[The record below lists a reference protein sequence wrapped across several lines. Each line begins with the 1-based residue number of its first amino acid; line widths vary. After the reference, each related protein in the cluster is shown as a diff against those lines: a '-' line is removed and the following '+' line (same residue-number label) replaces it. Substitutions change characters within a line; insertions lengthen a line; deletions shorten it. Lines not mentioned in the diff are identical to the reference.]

1 MSKASEDGPSSRLGK
16 KNSPGMTGLEKEK
29 TIEYYATE
37 EVPMSQRNIGFWDM
51 IAIWV
56 GANSNNASWYVGGTI
71 AGAAFAGAIGV
82 TLIANPIAYLILA
95 LIGYMG
101 YKVGTSTM
109 ALTRPAFGI
118 KGSALP
124 TLLNTI
130 VFLGW
135 AVVNTFIAVISMS
148 FIFSDLLGWPAY
160 GEPGSSGPMI
170 LGIVIMTI
178 LNLTAVSLGRDSIK
192 IVERIGMV
200 LVLILGVWITSVVLQ
215 QHSLTDIIAW
225 QPPADLKMPTG
236 VAIDI
241 MAAFSLAWVLGVAEF
256 TRYTKTVK
264 TATVAPLI
272 GALVALAWF
281 AFVGVVS
288 TIGAALTTG
297 VYNPENSDPSSL
309 VTNLGLGWVALL
321 LIVIACVT
329 TNVVNLMAAG
339 VSVTNVTKKVKP
351 LHSIWLVTIIAGILM
366 LVPLYM
372 TSFLDTFIMF
382 LEYIGMVLSALLGVL
397 VADYFFVKNKQYDV
411 AQFDVVGGKYW
422 YSKGVNLKAVS
433 VWVIGVIFYLSIQN
447 IEFLMSTTGA
457 IYPTIVMTAILY
469 TVISRRS
476 AKLSKTKNLI

>member
-1 MSKASEDGPSSRLGK
+1 MSMSSEEWPRTRLKADKTSGV
-16 KNSPGMTGLEKEK
+16 KNSKKEK
-29 TIEYYATE
+29 SIEYYATD
-37 EVPMSQRNIGFWDM
+37 EVPMSQRNIGFFDM

-71 AGAAFAGAIGV
+71 AGASFMGAISV
-82 TLIANPIAYLILA
+82 TLIANPLAYLILA

-124 TLLNTI
+124 TVLNTI

-148 FIFSDLLGWPAY
+148 FIFSDLFGWPAY

-170 LGIVIMTI
+170 IGIVIMTL
-178 LNLTAVSLGRDSIK
+178 LNLAAVSLGRNSVK
-192 IVERIGMV
+192 IVERVGIV
-200 LVLILGVWITSVVLQ
+200 LVLVLGVWITTVVLQ
-215 QHSLTDIIAW
+215 QHSLADIFAW

-236 VAIDI
+236 VAVDI

-256 TRYTKTVK
+256 TRYTPTVK
-264 TATVAPLI
+264 TATVAPLM
-272 GALVALAWF
+272 GALAALAWF
-281 AFVGVVS
+281 AFVGVIS

-297 VYNPENSDPSSL
+297 VYNPDNSDPSSL
-309 VTNLGLGWVALL
+309 VTNLGLGWVALV
-321 LIVIACVT
+321 LIVVACVT

-339 VSVTNVTKKVKP
+339 VSITNVTKKVKP
-351 LHSIWLVTIIAGILM
+351 LQSIWLVTIVAGILM

-372 TSFLDTFIMF
+372 TSFLDTFTMF

-397 VADYFFVKNKQYDV
+397 VADYFFVKRRKYDV
-411 AQFDVVGGKYW
+411 SEFEVVGGKYW
-422 YSKGVNLKAVS
+422 YYKGVNLKAVA
-433 VWVIGVIFYLSIQN
+433 VWVIGVVFHLMIQN
-447 IEFLMSTTGA
+447 ISFFMETIGA
-457 IYPTIVMTAILY
+457 IYPTILMTTILY
-469 TVISRRS
+469 TVISRPTTKL
-476 AKLSKTKNLI
+476 AK